1 MIIYDYFMIIYGY
14 LWLFIFIVIIYDY
27 FWLFYGDLFLL
38 SYVSVVCINEGP
50 SELFFAKRFKN

>member
-1 MIIYDYFMIIYGY
+1 MCDYCGYSHYLLLFMIIYG
-14 LWLFIFIVIIYDY
+14 D
-27 FWLFYGDLFLL
+27 LL